1 MKPAQLP
8 ISEESWMALEKET
21 VDALVIRRRMGEKS
35 AIRKVEQE
43 DEKEAEKSE
52 DRKRRVNL
60 LRVIEQEMRLMI
72 VDDPKFAAEE
82 MKITHKLKKMAE
94 VPNEEEEI
102 LQTHILSQKE
112 VSENWEDWLT
122 AAGGEVDSMLT
133 EKEAFREIFP
143 EELQKLKEEAEK
155 TGGEIEFIPSK
166 LVFMK
171 KPGPAGGKKKMTWV
185 ICGNWETRRD
195 DEDNFSRCR
204 RSRTTNSGVVCVPT
218 LMGSAGSGCPHG
230 FPECQVQSE
239 DEPLIVVKPPSL
251 LVEKVYLRRDVYY
264 LPEKAVYGLRRS
276 PRLWSITGDETMS
289 TFHIQGEHNGK
300 LMNFHLQPLQS
311 EPNLRKLLNANDV
324 EDCEIYMAPHDL
336 R

>member
-21 VDALVIRRRMGEKS
+21 VDALVIRRRMGEQS

-102 LQTHILSQKE
+102 LQTRILSQKE

-133 EKEAFREIFP
+133 EKEAFRENNIH
-143 EELQKLKEEAEK
+143 
-155 TGGEIEFIPSK
+155 
-166 LVFMK
+166 
-171 KPGPAGGKKKMTWV
+171 
-185 ICGNWETRRD
+185 
-195 DEDNFSRCR
+195 FSLRMWLLH
-204 RSRTTNSGVVCVPT
+204 VVT
-218 LMGSAGSGCPHG
+218 
-230 FPECQVQSE
+230 
-239 DEPLIVVKPPSL
+239 
-251 LVEKVYLRRDVYY
+251 
-264 LPEKAVYGLRRS
+264 
-276 PRLWSITGDETMS
+276 
-289 TFHIQGEHNGK
+289 
-300 LMNFHLQPLQS
+300 
-311 EPNLRKLLNANDV
+311 
-324 EDCEIYMAPHDL
+324 
-336 R
+336 